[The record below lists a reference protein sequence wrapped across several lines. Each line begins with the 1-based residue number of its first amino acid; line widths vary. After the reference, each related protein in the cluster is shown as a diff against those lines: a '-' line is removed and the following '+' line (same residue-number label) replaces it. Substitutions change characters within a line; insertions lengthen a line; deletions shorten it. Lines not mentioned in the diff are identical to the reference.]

1 MIFDIFYFR
10 SILRSRRDPA
20 QIFGL
25 CVILICIR
33 PHSNAQDDI
42 NVKYHVLTRLNSKKG
57 LPDQKYVR
65 FLIQNNRFTFI
76 LGKSSVKSIVSL

>member
-1 MIFDIFYFR
+1 
-10 SILRSRRDPA
+10 LRSRRDPA
-20 QIFGL
+20 QIFAL

-33 PHSNAQDDI
+33 PHSHAQDDI
-42 NVKYHVLTRLNSKKG
+42 NVKYRVLTRLNSKKG

-76 LGKSSVKSIVSL
+76 LGKSSVKLIVSL